1 MDNGKSN
8 NNTTSADS
16 SGEDDSDDDDEP
28 KDTHDEVSTISFH
41 LLPLF
46 FFGNLDNLFIFT
58 FKIRY
63 V

>member
-28 KDTHDEVSTISFH
+28 KDTHDEVSFH

>member
-8 NNTTSADS
+8 NNTSADS

-28 KDTHDEVSTISFH
+28 KDTHDEVSTSFH
-41 LLPLF
+41 LF
-46 FFGNLDNLFIFT
+46 IFIFGKHENLFIFT